1 MKEFSRAE
9 SGITEHGLNEISL
22 VTNLEDLPSQ
32 NKISG
37 KSPGRVVHSES
48 GYGEL
53 HGQPMEGDNSF
64 KIVQGYSSNSSSE
77 NEDENLGDVSPL
89 SINNDETTKSDAE
102 EGHDLGSV
110 LRHKSL
116 SDPESVIGSP
126 INMMLADKFA
136 ITTGTVAESSN
147 INNRG
152 QRSVS
157 KESKDSSRNRDKD
170 NGLQEANAEKP
181 DLKSEKVKVD
191 EFGRLV
197 REDVSDSDASDS
209 PPHALRKSRRT
220 RKRSRSQSRSRSPRD
235 RRRRRRSPW
244 RRTERRGRS
253 RRLEL
258 ESLFFLSEQFLTHLF
273 NAIPLLIY

>member
-9 SGITEHGLNEISL
+9 SGTTGHGQNEISL
-22 VTNLEDLPSQ
+22 DASIEESPSL

-53 HGQPMEGDNSF
+53 HGLPMKGVNSF
-64 KIVQGYSSNSSSE
+64 KIIQGYSSNSTSK
-77 NEDENLGDVSPL
+77 NEDENLGDVIPL
-89 SINNDETTKSDAE
+89 SINGETTKSDAK

-110 LRHKSL
+110 LRHKSM

-126 INMMLADKFA
+126 INMMQADKLA
-136 ITTGTVAESSN
+136 IPTGTVAESPDISS
-147 INNRG
+147 RG

-157 KESKDSSRNRDKD
+157 KESKHSSRNRDKD
-170 NGLQEANAEKP
+170 IGLEEANADKP
-181 DLKSEKVKVD
+181 DLKSDKVKVD

-220 RKRSRSQSRSRSPRD
+220 RKRSRSQSRSRSPHD

-258 ESLFFLSEQFLTHLF
+258 YFFLGTFV
-273 NAIPLLIY
+273 